1 VIFDVLAMAPA
12 ERSPGRGS
20 GERKPERS
28 EAPSQCR
35 PSCERERC
43 LLASSP
49 PSSSASAYR
58 TMASLPSTR
67 PVRTVMRHWPP
78 SSWRGGLLLMLKT
91 RSVCLSLPPFT
102 VCSQRYGR
110 TPLHLACREGHK
122 VVVSLLLER
131 GATVDAL
138 TTVCVSPSLPPFT
151 IGSQSYRTPLHH
163 ACREGHKA
171 VASLLLERAAD
182 REIRD
187 KATILP
193 LSLDSLSTEW
203 QDSLGSGQR
212 EQERSLRGPPRE
224 TSPTTT
230 AGWFPSSCS

>member
-1 VIFDVLAMAPA
+1 VPEAQVVNPTSVYRSGGVVVIFDVLAMAPA

-138 TTVCVSPSLPPFT
+138 TTVCVSLPPSFHHLLT
-151 IGSQSYRTPLHH
+151 ELSHSPPPCLSGGS
-163 ACREGHKA
+163 
-171 VASLLLERAAD
+171 
-182 REIRD
+182 
-187 KATILP
+187 
-193 LSLDSLSTEW
+193 
-203 QDSLGSGQR
+203 
-212 EQERSLRGPPRE
+212 
-224 TSPTTT
+224 
-230 AGWFPSSCS
+230 